1 MILLSNLPKVTLQ
14 VNIRILLIIKILLSQ
29 GVEAI
34 NQVNKRNSLNHKILL
49 STTWSN
55 TLDFIVRTK
64 TLVPIF
70 GTSSQRGGFYYQH
83 SPGQTIS
90 TTSDY
95 SAEVILLLTII

>member
-49 STTWSN
+49 STT
-55 TLDFIVRTK
+55 
-64 TLVPIF
+64 
-70 GTSSQRGGFYYQH
+70 
-83 SPGQTIS
+83 
-90 TTSDY
+90 
-95 SAEVILLLTII
+95 